1 MEQKTERKILKM
13 IGFVILSV
21 ILFGIV
27 LVLMISSDERWYAY
41 LILAACVGS
50 LIILRRTKYWHGWR
64 VPLYWIVAVVIAWG
78 GLFAGQPP
86 VDIQPY
92 AAMNLEQPNAP
103 YKLLLNN
110 VTVVDTRTGNLT
122 SNVSL
127 LSAGGK
133 IIDIAP
139 AGSIEADK
147 DTKVVDA
154 TGKYAVP
161 GYLDMHMHVIG
172 EQHTPEAMN
181 LLLANGV
188 TGFRQMSGSAELL
201 KEWRS
206 GAFTSSTDQPALLSM
221 PSDVLTPMNAPS
233 PKVAMEFV
241 RQQQKEGADFI
252 KVGGILPDVFNAVL
266 AEGGKLN
273 IPVVG
278 HVLPDMDLKVAAEN
292 GISSVEHFGIN
303 HGALISASTDEKT
316 LRAKA
321 TAIPSITSN
330 PIFVQLMKIKGL
342 QNFVNKKVMSAAIKS
357 SGGKKDPVQLQQLI
371 DTYSEE
377 KATQLADIFVEN
389 NTWQTPTIIRVHA
402 GLLSDGSASIS
413 QGLYD
418 LYLKLVKTYD
428 TEGVKM
434 MVGTDGGGGEDIW
447 RDAGNYIHQE
457 FDELEKAGISPLHV
471 LQMAT
476 LNGAEF
482 LGRLNEMGTVE
493 IGKNADMV
501 LLDANPVESVQN
513 LHKVDAVIRAG
524 FYHGKEELESVKE
537 NTGSSAMP

>member
-1 MEQKTERKILKM
+1 
-13 IGFVILSV
+13 
-21 ILFGIV
+21 
-27 LVLMISSDERWYAY
+27 
-41 LILAACVGS
+41 
-50 LIILRRTKYWHGWR
+50 
-64 VPLYWIVAVVIAWG
+64 
-78 GLFAGQPP
+78 

-92 AAMNLEQPNAP
+92 AAMNLEQPSAP

-139 AGSIEADK
+139 AGSIKADK

-172 EQHTPEAMN
+172 EEHTSEAMS

-221 PSDVLTPMNAPS
+221 PGNVLTPMNAPT
-233 PKVAMEFV
+233 PKVAVDYV

-252 KVGGILPDVFNAVL
+252 KVGGVLPDVFNAVL
-266 AEGGKLN
+266 SEGKKLN

-292 GISSVEHFGIN
+292 GIRSVEHFGIN
-303 HGALISASTDEKT
+303 HGALISVSTDEKS

-321 TAIPSITSN
+321 TAIPSITAN
-330 PIFVQLMKIKGL
+330 PVFVQLMKIKGL
-342 QNFVNKKVMSAAIKS
+342 QNFVNKQVMSAAIES
-357 SGGKKDPVQLQQLI
+357 SGGKKDPAQLQQLI

-377 KATQLADIFVEN
+377 KATRLADIFVEN
-389 NTWQTPTIIRVHA
+389 NTWQTPTIMRVHA
-402 GLLSDGSASIS
+402 GLLSDGSDSIS

-418 LYLKLVKTYD
+418 LYLKLVKTYE

-434 MVGTDGGGGEDIW
+434 LAGTDGGGGEDIW
-447 RDAGNYIHQE
+447 REAGNSIHQE
-457 FDELEKAGISPLHV
+457 FDELDAAGVSPLHV
-471 LQMAT
+471 LQMTT

-482 LGRLNEMGTVE
+482 LGRLDDMGTVE
-493 IGKNADMV
+493 TGKNADIV

-524 FYHGKEELESVKE
+524 AYHGKEELESVKG